1 MKVLLGMINSHG
13 VQGGGASSTFS
24 CDLCQYPLTYRKTCG
39 PRITNGIGMVERGK
53 TIADWLECMNET
65 CENNGQR
72 WAVPTIELKLL
83 D

>member
-1 MKVLLGMINSHG
+1 MKTV
-13 VQGGGASSTFS
+13 
-24 CDLCQYPLTYRKTCG
+24 
-39 PRITNGIGMVERGK
+39 
-53 TIADWLECMNET
+53 ADWLECMNET